1 MINDEGL
8 NTNMQQKTNAIEIDR
23 CSAIISTPDR
33 VSKLPTIIIVHGS
46 GGIGS
51 CEWEWHDLALKNN
64 FNAII
69 VDHFTKKGVRD
80 WADSE
85 VIF

>member
-64 FNAII
+64 FKDRKSTRLNSS
-69 VDHFTKKGVRD
+69 H
-80 WADSE
+80 
-85 VIF
+85 